1 MHQRD
6 VEMAAEHLDDLVGLA
21 QPQQPGIDKDAGELL
36 ADRLMQQNRRDRGV
50 DPARQAA
57 NDAPAPDP
65 RADALDRLLA
75 KRRHGP
81 IASAAS
87 DVVGEVAQQRRA
99 VRRVHHLRMELHAV
113 EASCVI
119 GDDRERR
126 AFGHRD
132 GAEARRQRG
141 DPIAVAHPHRLP
153 AAFSPHAVEQR
164 TVAGHLD
171 DGAAELAGGAGL
183 DPATQ
188 LFDHRL
194 LPVADAEN
202 REARQQRRWARGVC
216 VSATDAGPPDRIT
229 ARGANRG

>member
-1 MHQRD
+1 M
-6 VEMAAEHLDDLVGLA
+6 
-21 QPQQPGIDKDAGELL
+21 
-36 ADRLMQQNRRDRGV
+36 
-50 DPARQAA
+50 
-57 NDAPAPDP
+57 
-65 RADALDRLLA
+65 
-75 KRRHGP
+75 
-81 IASAAS
+81 
-87 DVVGEVAQQRRA
+87 VGEVAQQRRA

-202 REARQQRRWARGVC
+202 RRPLQQRRVARGVC
-216 VSATDAGPPDRIT
+216 VSVTDAGPPDRIT
-229 ARGANRG
+229 ARGANRGMNAASTFVHGWISQYTPDQRTRRAISCVT

>member
-1 MHQRD
+1 M
-6 VEMAAEHLDDLVGLA
+6 
-21 QPQQPGIDKDAGELL
+21 
-36 ADRLMQQNRRDRGV
+36 
-50 DPARQAA
+50 
-57 NDAPAPDP
+57 
-65 RADALDRLLA
+65 
-75 KRRHGP
+75 
-81 IASAAS
+81 
-87 DVVGEVAQQRRA
+87 VGEVAQQRRA

-202 REARQQRRWARGVC
+202 REARLQQRRVGARRMRLGDRRRPAGQDHRTRREPGMNAASTFVHGWISQYTPDSRTRRAISC
-216 VSATDAGPPDRIT
+216 VT
-229 ARGANRG
+229 